1 MVRLNTPLY
10 TAQLPQENNRIAPAG
25 KYLCLLKK
33 ADLKDNSKKTGQII
47 EVIWSIFE
55 GNYKGV
61 GAFDSINI
69 SNPNPVAVE
78 IGLARLNSI
87 LTIAGMNELHDTDD
101 LVRANII
108 ALVTFG
114 VDEYNGKEK
123 NTVIKIESPSQPQA
137 QQPVYAQQ
145 PIAPQQ
151 QQYQAP
157 QAQQSWQQPQQQAQ
171 PMQWG
176 QPQAQ
181 PQAPIIQSTQDA
193 LEDFI
198 PF

>member
-33 ADLKDNSKKTGQII
+33 ADLKDNSNKTGQII

-137 QQPVYAQQ
+137 QPRPPFQVQQ
-145 PIAPQQ
+145 PM
-151 QQYQAP
+151 QAP
-157 QAQQSWQQPQQQAQ
+157 QTQQSWQQPQPQAQ
-171 PMQWG
+171 TMQWG

-181 PQAPIIQSTQDA
+181 PQRQAPTIQSTQDM
-193 LEDFI
+193 LNDKI